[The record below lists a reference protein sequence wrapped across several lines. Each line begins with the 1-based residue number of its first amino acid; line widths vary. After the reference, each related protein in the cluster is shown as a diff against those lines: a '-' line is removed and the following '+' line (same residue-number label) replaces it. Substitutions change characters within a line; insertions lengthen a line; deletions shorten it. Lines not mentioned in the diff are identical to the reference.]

1 MFHDVCVFRCNE
13 GDMNKL
19 HQEEMERAAEEAK
32 NEYLRDHP
40 EAAVIN
46 LKHNPVEHIQY
57 SKFELFGSL
66 LLLSVALWSS
76 SLLILIITKILF
88 FPLFFIFLNP
98 FITSVVKQWH
108 VARMPLSLWSNL

>member
-1 MFHDVCVFRCNE
+1 
-13 GDMNKL
+13 MNKL

-57 SKFELFGSL
+57 SQFELFGSL
-66 LLLSVALWSS
+66 
-76 SLLILIITKILF
+76 
-88 FPLFFIFLNP
+88 FL
-98 FITSVVKQWH
+98 
-108 VARMPLSLWSNL
+108 